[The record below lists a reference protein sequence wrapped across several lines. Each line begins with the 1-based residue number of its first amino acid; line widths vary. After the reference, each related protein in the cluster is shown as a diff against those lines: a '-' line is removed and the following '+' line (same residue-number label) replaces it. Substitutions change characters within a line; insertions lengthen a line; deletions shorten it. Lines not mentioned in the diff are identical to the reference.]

1 MKAKPIWAL
10 MAVVAGFWCFHQG
23 SAMPSDRLMRLLSL
37 TSSPDAKAQQ
47 EQDQALAF
55 QADSADQAA
64 VSTMTAPPPVAAS
77 SQQAEALSEDSEAN
91 PAHPHFGL
99 FRSSRTAAVPADI
112 SAPNTPSYAR
122 LIQPGAPDYDKLV
135 AMLEPGKASL
145 VVGDMLLI
153 PQMVNGE
160 LLFSE
165 YSLAEAQFIY
175 EHPERFV
182 DGQLAMFMA
191 DKMMGPWSENWGLA
205 PGQGVDPVYHFCRQA
220 GCIFRG
226 SYETTAQAEAFV
238 DAFRRANPG
247 LLVDPISWEGNLVVS
262 YLDPETAVALFDA
275 NGRPAIPE
283 FGADGRPR
291 HPLYDR
297 EGNPVEIMLPIPS
310 DLANGPHPPPLPPGA
325 HPHHPGGHDVV
336 LPPIH
341 LLDDLLGDEPP
352 FLPVVPP
359 QGQRIDSSFSADAT

>member
-23 SAMPSDRLMRLLSL
+23 SAMPSDRLMRLLNLHSAPDPSAQTEQGQAVL
-37 TSSPDAKAQQ
+37 TLADFSKAPTGQEADLVAVTAASQGEKPDGVNS
-47 EQDQALAF
+47 D
-55 QADSADQAA
+55 
-64 VSTMTAPPPVAAS
+64 TAPG
-77 SQQAEALSEDSEAN
+77 
-91 PAHPHFGL
+91 HPHFGL
-99 FRSSRTAAVPADI
+99 FRASTSSALPAEV

-122 LIQPGAPDYDKLV
+122 LIQPGSPDYDELM

-145 VVGDMLLI
+145 VVGDKLLI

-160 LLFSE
+160 LIFSV
-165 YSLAEAQFIY
+165 YSLAEARFIY
-175 EHPERFV
+175 EHPEKFV

-191 DKMMGPWSENWGLA
+191 DRMMGPWSENWGME
-205 PGQGVDPVYHFCRQA
+205 PGQGVDPIYHFCRQA

-226 SYETTAQAEAFV
+226 SYETAAQAEAFV
-238 DAFRRANPG
+238 NAFRQANPG

-262 YLDPETAVALFDA
+262 YLDPETTVALFDA

-283 FGADGRPR
+283 FGPDGRPR

-297 EGNPVEIMLPIPS
+297 EGNPVEIILPFPP
-310 DLANGPHPPPLPPGA
+310 DLANGPHPPPLPPGG
-325 HPHHPGGHDVV
+325 HPDYPGGPEVV
-336 LPPIH
+336 MPPIH
-341 LLDDLLGDEPP
+341 LLDELIGDEPP

-359 QGQRIDSSFSADAT
+359 AGQRGDSSFTADAT